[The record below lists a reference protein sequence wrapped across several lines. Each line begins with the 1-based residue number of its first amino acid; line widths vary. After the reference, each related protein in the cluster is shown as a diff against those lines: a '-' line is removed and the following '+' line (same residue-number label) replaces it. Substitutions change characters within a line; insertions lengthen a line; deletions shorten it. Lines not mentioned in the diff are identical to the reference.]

1 MIEQVNGFITPMKE
15 WDAVGKNDGKITG
28 TENGT
33 KSVFQSVLEDTIQ
46 NVYDTQKD
54 VEQKQYL
61 LATGQ
66 LEDAH
71 SLPIAQ
77 AKAELSLEVMISL
90 RNKAIEAYNEI
101 LKMSSKCLIFAI
113 YGNAKDEW
121 NSAEFKRSMA
131 EDARENKENDRSH
144 CSRDDYPGGSWT
156 SGPEYGHEK
165 RIQYLVYRNELGR
178 CPGSCK
184 SSSG

>member
-66 LEDAH
+66 LEDAY

-101 LKMSSKCLIFAI
+101 LKMS
-113 YGNAKDEW
+113 
-121 NSAEFKRSMA
+121 
-131 EDARENKENDRSH
+131 
-144 CSRDDYPGGSWT
+144 
-156 SGPEYGHEK
+156 
-165 RIQYLVYRNELGR
+165 V
-178 CPGSCK
+178 
-184 SSSG
+184 

>member
-15 WDAVGKNDGKITG
+15 WNAVGKNDETTGAKID
-28 TENGT
+28 T
-33 KSVFQSVLEDTIQ
+33 KSVFQSVLEDTVQ

-90 RNKAIEAYNEI
+90 RNKAMEAYNEI
-101 LKMSSKCLIFAI
+101 LKMS
-113 YGNAKDEW
+113 
-121 NSAEFKRSMA
+121 
-131 EDARENKENDRSH
+131 
-144 CSRDDYPGGSWT
+144 
-156 SGPEYGHEK
+156 
-165 RIQYLVYRNELGR
+165 V
-178 CPGSCK
+178 
-184 SSSG
+184 